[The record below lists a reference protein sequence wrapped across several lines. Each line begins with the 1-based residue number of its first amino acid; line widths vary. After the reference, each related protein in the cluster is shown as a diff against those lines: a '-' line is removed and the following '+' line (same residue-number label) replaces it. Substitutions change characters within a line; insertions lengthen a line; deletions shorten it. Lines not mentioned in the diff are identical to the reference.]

1 MKFSF
6 SIEGD
11 DISEL
16 PEVLEKLN
24 RILTTRSPKEHGIK
38 VQDPVESI
46 PQKIPEKKAPVSE
59 RTTGRSHI
67 SRDIPFKQMLDGK
80 VNPVYRRVFRLCKI
94 HNCTFTTLI
103 EKGIV
108 NQNGDLIQDQTKA
121 SSPCSDK
128 HTKLSDP
135 LTIAPGLK
143 VRQIKKDSDRMAY
156 GELTVIARIA
166 GGSIIEC
173 RDATG
178 NTHKIDARCLEP
190 ATNPQRAASCV

>member
-6 SIEGD
+6 SIEG

-38 VQDPVESI
+38 ARDPVEPV
-46 PQKIPEKKAPVSE
+46 PQKAPVSE

-80 VNPVYRRVFRLCKI
+80 VNPVYRRVFRMCKI
-94 HNCTFTTLI
+94 RNCTFPDLV
-103 EKGIV
+103 KNGIV
-108 NQNGDLIQDQTKA
+108 NQNGDLIQDQTKT
-121 SSPCSDK
+121 SSLCSDK
-128 HTKLSDP
+128 HIELSDP
-135 LTIAPGLK
+135 LTIMPGLK

-156 GELTVIARIA
+156 GELTVIARMS
-166 GGSIIEC
+166 GGGIIEC
-173 RDATG
+173 RDSTG

-190 ATNPQRAASCV
+190 AQNGTATNPQRAASCV